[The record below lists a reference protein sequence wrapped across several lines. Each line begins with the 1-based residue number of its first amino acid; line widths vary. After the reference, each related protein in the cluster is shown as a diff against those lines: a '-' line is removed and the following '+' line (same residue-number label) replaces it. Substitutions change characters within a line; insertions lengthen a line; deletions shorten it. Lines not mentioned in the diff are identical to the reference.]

1 MREKQR
7 KYLKING
14 GREGGRERGQAIKRE
29 DGEVLLVYC
38 TLYMYIEVLKK
49 KKPNRKDNISIISS
63 THNLKNLL

>member
-29 DGEVLLVYC
+29 DREVLLVYC

-49 KKPNRKDNISIISS
+49 KNPIGKIILVSS
-63 THNLKNLL
+63 QVLIT